1 MKIIYELPLRNFKP
15 WGVAKVSFLLLT
27 ETELDLVEDYLRN
40 MYPHGISETRVN
52 DFFIY
57 GVNTI
62 EEIIGRS
69 LEEEEN
75 KEEEEDDGG
84 DYTPAAKIA
93 WFKVYSEVY
102 GDKTFDEFCNHTI
115 YKNGLIDSLWEQ
127 KNYRR
132 KFCRLVSTIERDPVH
147 DIEYYKEQ
155 ATSYVPLS

>member
-1 MKIIYELPLRNFKP
+1 M
-15 WGVAKVSFLLLT
+15 AKNGWNEINGT
-27 ETELDLVEDYLRN
+27 
-40 MYPHGISETRVN
+40 
-52 DFFIY
+52 
-57 GVNTI
+57 

-69 LEEEEN
+69 LEEELV
-75 KEEEEDDGG
+75 KEDKEEDD
-84 DYTPAAKIA
+84 DYTTAAKIA

-127 KNYRR
+127 ENYRR
-132 KFCRLVSTIERDPVH
+132 KFSRLVSTIERDPVH